1 MQHWIAD
8 YIAAQQRA
16 LSSVTPAQLAP
27 LIETL
32 REAHRNDRQIFVIG
46 NGGSASNASHFAVDL
61 GKGASDKLP
70 RRFRVQSLTDNT
82 AWITAIG
89 NDYSYDD
96 IFVRQ
101 LQNFARPGDVLITAS
116 VSGNSPNLVKAFQW
130 AQDTGLKTIALVGSK
145 RGRLADLG
153 TESGHQV
160 IVIDDTHY
168 GRVED
173 VQMNILHMLCYAFWE
188 HPEWAA

>member
-1 MQHWIAD
+1 MQQWIAE

-16 LSSVTPAQLAP
+16 LSTISAAQLAP

-32 REAHRNDRQIFVIG
+32 REAHKNDRQIFAIG
-46 NGGSASNASHFAVDL
+46 NGGSAANASHFAVDL
-61 GKGASDKLP
+61 GKGASDKLA
-70 RRFRVQSLTDNT
+70 RRFRVLSLTDNT
-82 AWITAIG
+82 SWITAIG

-96 IFVRQ
+96 IFLRQ
-101 LQNFARPGDVLITAS
+101 LQNYARRGDVVITAS

-130 AQDTGLKTIALVGSK
+130 AKENGVKTIALVGAK
-145 RGRLADLG
+145 RGKLADLAD
-153 TESGHQV
+153 QA
-160 IVIDDTHY
+160 IVIGDTHY

>member
-32 REAHRNDRQIFVIG
+32 REAHQKDRQIFIIG

-188 HPEWAA
+188 HPEWAK

>member
-1 MQHWIAD
+1 MQNWIAD

-27 LIETL
+27 LVETL
-32 REAHRNDRQIFVIG
+32 REAHRNDRQIFIIG
-46 NGGSASNASHFAVDL
+46 NGGSAANASHFAVDL
-61 GKGASDKLP
+61 GKGASDKLA
-70 RRFRVQSLTDNT
+70 RRFRVLSLTDNT

-96 IFVRQ
+96 IFLRQ

-160 IVIDDTHY
+160 IVIGDTHY

>member
-32 REAHRNDRQIFVIG
+32 REAHQKDRQIFIIG

>member
-1 MQHWIAD
+1 MQQWIAE

-16 LSSVTPAQLAP
+16 LNTITPAQLAP

-32 REAHRNDRQIFVIG
+32 RDVYRGDGQIFAIG
-46 NGGSASNASHFAVDL
+46 NGGSAANASHFAVDL

-70 RRFRVQSLTDNT
+70 RRIRVSSLTDNT
-82 AWITAIG
+82 PWITALG

-96 IFVRQ
+96 IFLRQ
-101 LQNFARPGDVLITAS
+101 LQNYARRGDLVITAS
-116 VSGNSPNLVKAFQW
+116 VSGNSPNLVKAFEW
-130 AQDTGLKTIALVGSK
+130 AKQNGVKTIALVGAK
-145 RGRLADLG
+145 RGRLAEIAD
-153 TESGHQV
+153 QV
-160 IVIDDTHY
+160 VVIGDTHY

-173 VQMNILHMLCYAFWE
+173 VQMHILHMLCYAFLE

>member
-101 LQNFARPGDVLITAS
+101 LQNFARPGDVLITTS

>member
-1 MQHWIAD
+1 MQQWIAE

-16 LSSVTPAQLAP
+16 LSTITPAQLAP
-27 LIETL
+27 LIETV
-32 REAHRNDRQIFVIG
+32 RDVYRGDGQIFAIG
-46 NGGSASNASHFAVDL
+46 NGGSAANASHFAVDL

-70 RRFRVQSLTDNT
+70 RRIRVMSLTDNT
-82 AWITAIG
+82 PWITALG

-96 IFVRQ
+96 IFLRQ

-130 AQDTGLKTIALVGSK
+130 AQDSGLKTIALVGSK

-160 IVIDDTHY
+160 IVIGDTHY

-188 HPEWAA
+188 NPEWAA